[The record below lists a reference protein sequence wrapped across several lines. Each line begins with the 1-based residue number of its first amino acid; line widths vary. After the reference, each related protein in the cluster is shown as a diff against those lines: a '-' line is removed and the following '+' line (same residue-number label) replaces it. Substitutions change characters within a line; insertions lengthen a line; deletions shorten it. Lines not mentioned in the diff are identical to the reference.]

1 MTPKPKT
8 GRNMAD
14 CPEFANDQIPADLP
28 ALERHAEECEH
39 CRAKLEHIVRQQIGD
54 LPSDVHELARF
65 ATPGAAAPQPSVK
78 APASL
83 QFQPPHEPSRPVH
96 GALGGSSPSLAT
108 TSDRDQASNGIAAS
122 TAEELNRR
130 LPQFHVEAELGRGG
144 MGVVYKAQHLKFQ
157 RLVALKMI
165 LAGDHASAQQTERF
179 LTEARA
185 VARLQNPHI
194 VQIYE
199 IGEYNGLPYFSLEY
213 LDGGSLAAKLKGL
226 PPSDMEAARLVE
238 LLALAVHYAHGRGIV
253 HRDLKPANILLTGE
267 GIPKIADFG
276 LAKFLS
282 EDSGTTRTGVILGTP
297 SYMAPEQA
305 IGKAKDIGP
314 AVDIYAL
321 GAILYE
327 LLTGR
332 PPFRGESIQETLRS
346 VEEQAPE
353 PPRVHNPRVD
363 RALEAIC
370 LKCLEKAPRD
380 RYPSAEALAEDL
392 AAYIR
397 GEPVRADQGTASRLF
412 GAVLRETRYTE
423 VMTLWSGVW
432 MGIAVAYFL
441 ICLAKSL
448 LVWFGVQSHGPY
460 FGIWVAMCLTVVG
473 LFWFYRFRS
482 GPRLSQVERQSLQ
495 ILCFFW
501 IGFFLTAWQYHR
513 VGAPIVGLPSI
524 LVLELAVAMG
534 CIAALLGSSFYVM
547 AAACVFTAV
556 LEALWPQAGPLIS
569 GVFCSPALFW
579 VGWKYSRR
587 WPPH

>member
-1 MTPKPKT
+1 
-8 GRNMAD
+8 MAD
-14 CPEFANDQIPADLP
+14 CPEFANDQVPADLP
-28 ALERHAEECEH
+28 ALERHAEECDR
-39 CRAKLEHIVRQQIGD
+39 CRAKLERIVRQQIGD
-54 LPSDVHELARF
+54 LPSEVLDLARF
-65 ATPGAAAPQPSVK
+65 ATPAVVVPRP
-78 APASL
+78 PA
-83 QFQPPHEPSRPVH
+83 E
-96 GALGGSSPSLAT
+96 ALDASSPSLAQ
-108 TSDRDQASNGIAAS
+108 TSDRDQASNGIAAA

-144 MGVVYKAQHLKFQ
+144 MGVVYKARHLKFQ

-165 LAGDHASAQQTERF
+165 LGGDHASAQQTERF

-213 LDGGSLAAKLKGL
+213 VDGGNLAAKLKGL
-226 PPSDMEAARLVE
+226 PPSDLEAAWLVE
-238 LLALAVHYAHGRGIV
+238 LLARAVHYAHGRGIV

-282 EDSGTTRTGVILGTP
+282 EDSGATRTGAILGTP

-305 IGKAKDIGP
+305 TGKARDIGP

-332 PPFRGESIQETLRS
+332 PPFQGESVQGTLRL

-370 LKCLEKAPRD
+370 LKCLAKAPQD
-380 RYPSAEALAEDL
+380 RYPSAESLAQDL

-448 LVWFGVQSHGPY
+448 LVWFGVRSHGPY
-460 FGIWVAMCLTVVG
+460 FAIWIAMCLTVLG
-473 LFWFYRFRS
+473 LFWFCRFRR
-482 GPRLSQVERQSLQ
+482 GPSLSQIERQSVQ

-513 VGAPIVGLPSI
+513 IGAPIAGLPPI
-524 LVLELAVAMG
+524 LILELAVAMG
-534 CIAALLGSSFYVM
+534 CIAALLGGSFYVM
-547 AAACVFTAV
+547 AVACVLTAV
-556 LEALWPQAGPLIS
+556 LEALWPQGGPLVS
-569 GVFCSPALFW
+569 GVFCSPTLFW

-587 WPPH
+587 LPPH

>member
-363 RALEAIC
+363 R
-370 LKCLEKAPRD
+370 RW
-380 RYPSAEALAEDL
+380 RRSA
-392 AAYIR
+392 
-397 GEPVRADQGTASRLF
+397 
-412 GAVLRETRYTE
+412 
-423 VMTLWSGVW
+423 
-432 MGIAVAYFL
+432 
-441 ICLAKSL
+441 
-448 LVWFGVQSHGPY
+448 
-460 FGIWVAMCLTVVG
+460 
-473 LFWFYRFRS
+473 
-482 GPRLSQVERQSLQ
+482 
-495 ILCFFW
+495 
-501 IGFFLTAWQYHR
+501 
-513 VGAPIVGLPSI
+513 
-524 LVLELAVAMG
+524 
-534 CIAALLGSSFYVM
+534 
-547 AAACVFTAV
+547 
-556 LEALWPQAGPLIS
+556 
-569 GVFCSPALFW
+569 
-579 VGWKYSRR
+579 
-587 WPPH
+587 